1 MSLIDNINNDY
12 NTNIDDN
19 TQLVRFVVNMNSW
32 DNGCLLAQ

>member
-1 MSLIDNINNDY
+1 MSLIDNNNNDY

-19 TQLVRFVVNMNSW
+19 QLGRFQVNMNSW